1 MVSGVHKLLLSL
13 EDKRHVHLTFCSIDS
28 TELVCT
34 QSLSRVRFFATPRT
48 VADWAPLSME
58 FLRQE
63 YWSGLPFSPS
73 GDLFNSG
80 TESESPASP
89 VLQADSLPLGKPSV
103 IISYLIIVNNKLL
116 EFKDFVV
123 LCFAILLA
131 LGIVSGTQ

>member
-1 MVSGVHKLLLSL
+1 MVLCYTIPNRL
-13 EDKRHVHLTFCSIDS
+13 RHSTNTKIICVCVFRHLAMSDT
-28 TELVCT
+28 
-34 QSLSRVRFFATPRT
+34 ATLWT
-48 VADWAPLSME
+48 VACQVSLSME